1 MSITSAMYTG
11 VSGLLSNAQALTV
24 IGNNISNVNTTGFK
38 SGRTIFADM
47 LSNMYMLDS
56 QIGTG
61 SQLQAVND
69 IFSQGSAQVTGNV
82 TDLSIAGSSFFAL
95 KEPNTAA
102 PVPTQDQ
109 ALLTRAGAFSVDN
122 NYTLVNPAGF
132 QVLDTTGNPI
142 KFLNTGVAPTTDF
155 AKIVK
160 VDPNGTITYL
170 ATDGVTQN
178 FYNASGAVGI
188 PTSGVP
194 AARLAVVTASNP
206 AVLRKVGGS
215 LYKSVPSAG
224 VPTGAFTLAANAPNA
239 TSERVISNSLEASN
253 VDMANE
259 FVNMI
264 LTQRAYS
271 ASSKTITTTDQMTQ
285 EVLGLIR

>member
-1 MSITSAMYTG
+1 MYTG
-11 VSGLLSNAQALTV
+11 VSGLLSNSQALTV

-69 IFSQGSAQVTGNV
+69 IFSQGTAQVTANV

-95 KEPNTAA
+95 KDPSTAP
-102 PVPTQDQ
+102 PVANQDE
-109 ALLTRAGAFSVDN
+109 ALLTRAGAFSVDQN
-122 NYTLVNPAGF
+122 AYLVNPAGY
-132 QVLDTTGNPI
+132 QVLDTQGNPI
-142 KFLNTGVAPTTDF
+142 QFKTNNNDDTLDF

-160 VDPNGTITYL
+160 IEPNGRITYL
-170 ATDGVTQN
+170 AKDGVSQYYYDQSGQN
-178 FYNASGAVGI
+178 GVATTAVPTASI
-188 PTSGVP
+188 
-194 AARLAVVTASNP
+194 AVVNASNP
-206 AVLRKVGGS
+206 GVLRKVGGS
-215 LYKSVPSAG
+215 LYKSVPTAG
-224 VPTGAFTLAANAPNA
+224 VNGLMTAAVANA
-239 TSERVISNSLEASN
+239 TSERIISNSLEASN